1 MSSYINIKRKDGS
14 ASPVEIQD
22 FYIGADIKSIAT
34 AQTGATTAVATTV
47 TIKTVSG
54 VTAALTLTTGI
65 VDSAV
70 PSIQKYFWDAAIAAA
85 SKGSDFAGIS
95 GQMGNNAA
103 GIGEMLQFQSGGGPE
118 SVVVTIDSVT
128 IT

>member
-1 MSSYINIKRKDGS
+1 MSSYINIKRKDS
-14 ASPVEIQD
+14 STSPVEIQD

-34 AQTGATTAVATTV
+34 AQSGSSTTTATTV

-54 VTAALTLTTGI
+54 VTAALTLTEGLADTNI
-65 VDSAV
+65 PV
-70 PSIQKYFWDAAIAAA
+70 IQKYFWDAALAAV

-103 GIGEMLQFQSGGGPE
+103 QIGELSQLQSGSGPAP
-118 SVVVTIDSVT
+118 VMATIDSVT
-128 IT
+128 IS